1 MNILFQGDSITDAG
15 RERTHLLDNYNLG
28 SGYVTMVAAA
38 LTTKRDDIVVHNRGI
53 SGNRTEQIAARWEE
67 DALAM
72 DYDILSLL
80 CGINDIGFDLRMGVP
95 GTRDLVEPMYDK
107 MIYQAKEKNSNAKII
122 LMTPFVFKRYR
133 NDPTFGSDIFDN
145 YDLWHERTVIAGEM
159 VKDIAKK
166 YNTELIPLFD
176 IFKEEM
182 KTRPAEE
189 FSPDCV
195 HPTALGHAVI
205 AREWLKVFERITK

>member
-28 SGYVTMVAAA
+28 SGYVTMVAAT
-38 LTTKRDDIVVHNRGI
+38 LTMKRNDIVVHNRGI
-53 SGNRTEQIAARWEE
+53 SGNRTEQIAQRWKE
-67 DALAM
+67 DTLSI
-72 DYDILSLL
+72 DYDVLSLL

-95 GTRDLVEPMYDK
+95 GTRDIIEPLYDK
-107 MIYQAKEKNSNAKII
+107 IVYEAKEKNPDAPII

-159 VKDIAKK
+159 VKDIAQK

-195 HPTALGHAVI
+195 HPTALGHAII
-205 AREWLKVFERITK
+205 AREWLKVFERVAQ